1 MFAGAIYWGSTGYKY
16 VTESDGFKEIVEPL
30 IGNGIFSIE
39 GIVFAIIYLSLY
51 FYPMI
56 VWTLICGEI
65 AERGFIKEILFDTE
79 SWYLWLAPFTIILL
93 VGLFILVYV
102 ARTLLI
108 VMVFVVFPLCVVINY
123 IYRGILS
130 VTSKS

>member
-51 FYPMI
+51 FYPLEDI
-56 VWTLICGEI
+56 VNI
-65 AERGFIKEILFDTE
+65 
-79 SWYLWLAPFTIILL
+79 
-93 VGLFILVYV
+93 
-102 ARTLLI
+102 
-108 VMVFVVFPLCVVINY
+108 
-123 IYRGILS
+123 
-130 VTSKS
+130 